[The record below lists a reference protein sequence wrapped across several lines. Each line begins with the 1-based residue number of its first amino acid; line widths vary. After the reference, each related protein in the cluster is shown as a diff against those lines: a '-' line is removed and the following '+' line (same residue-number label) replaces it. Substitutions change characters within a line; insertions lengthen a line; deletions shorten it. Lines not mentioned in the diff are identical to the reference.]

1 MSILR
6 KMNDYKNQYFDKIG
20 YKDSCIENLLY
31 KMKKD
36 KRAGKWKKERKKC
49 GGWDERSSWNL
60 NTFMVEQI
68 YTWLKIY
75 MDHAD
80 GFVNLSFYKFD
91 IDGKQLTQR
100 ECILQAI
107 SDIEFWLFNDDP
119 NITNIEKRIEI
130 NTQAQTKIEE
140 AFKIISL
147 VLPALWW

>member
-1 MSILR
+1 M
-6 KMNDYKNQYFDKIG
+6 KYKNKYFKIIG
-20 YKDSCIENLLY
+20 RKDSCTENLLY

-36 KRAGKWKKERKKC
+36 KRADKWKKERKKC

-80 GFVNLSFYKFD
+80 GFVDLSFNKFD

-100 ECILQAI
+100 ECILRVI
-107 SDIEFWLFNDDP
+107 SDIEFWFLNNDAD
-119 NITNIEKRIEI
+119 EKEFAIYKELAA
-130 NTQAQTKIEE
+130 QAQTYIED
-140 AFKIISL
+140 AFKILGIIM
-147 VLPALWW
+147 PALWW